1 MSAARASPPHSG
13 CARPAECNG
22 HARWLQFSP
31 SLHTPAGAPQPP
43 SLLHGVV
50 SGLAPQTLDRGQY
63 FFQNAASNNNWHTA
77 GQILDDM
84 FVFHHLG
91 ICV

>member
-1 MSAARASPPHSG
+1 MAMHDAAVLAVPVVQT
-13 CARPAECNG
+13 
-22 HARWLQFSP
+22 HAV
-31 SLHTPAGAPQPP
+31 APQP
-43 SLLHGVV
+43 LHGVV